1 MSSPRTGS
9 AIIYCLGLSAIV
21 VVIGYGFL
29 RSTMR
34 DSVAGSGSQHALLAQ
49 AAARAGV
56 AAASEAILADYASA
70 SLVVGS
76 GNASSVTVA
85 VPGHPAP
92 PTFLDGPFRAPFIS
106 LTSPDRVQDVD
117 NNSLD
122 GMNDVRAENTVINPM
137 TRLMD
142 NDNLGRTQGRYE
154 WFNAG
159 IVLYDGR
166 GRFIEPNYHNVTR
179 PTPAAASPVAV
190 ATTKVLDLAATPE
203 RHNALFLDS
212 AMRRVTSDGTPAG
225 DLAARAAARY
235 RLRYAVGVV
244 DLGGHLLS
252 TPSADL
258 NADWQDAGNDYRT
271 PPLWV
276 QDAAEAW
283 YNMVVN
289 FPIYRQQTSHHTQAL
304 RWQHV
309 FQGRGNASNYDRAP
323 GTSFPV
329 TFPSMFRI
337 WTDAPIAGKHY
348 YWGLYSS
355 LLQEYVG
362 NSETTGLLKI
372 PGITATQAGGEALK
386 ATYIWDYF
394 THTSTGPQPSWYTQ
408 HQSVRGM
415 LGNTDSY
422 SNIPR
427 RDGAYYWAEQAP
439 MFETAQFLPTPFGR
453 GVSAYPYG
461 SFPGRHVQNHPP
473 DPAPP
478 RTWYESGCNSPW
490 YVNVLTAPPRVI
502 NCMLMAYLPPSLK
515 AGEREENFALK
526 VDPASIP
533 PRTKTDVPANSE
545 WLGPWQLISSSRVMR
560 GHDLFTRLA
569 GPGFSEWP
577 TPASGGTDPNFLA
590 PDLRTP
596 AQTYPGVLWNTLGYD
611 DLGRR
616 INSDSV
622 LGTGLCSHS
631 NISFT
636 SVSVAAGSETV
647 YLKGGATLPATTPP
661 AGWGADPDDRFVQR
675 SSVAYSYWYDISR
688 AFTSA
693 IAITRAAWVQYPN
706 ACITPSS
713 AFSPTTLRNP
723 TSYDTIE
730 ELDRLFLRQLG
741 EDFDNP
747 GNGTPLKPILL
758 AVVANKQIFT
768 ESGVAISH
776 TIRTL
781 RTGDLIAAGGYTS
794 DDRAAIMERVL
805 NDFRMSF
812 FGASPQY
819 CDRFR
824 PFDFDND
831 GKVMC
836 SAYAA
841 SGVPGELAK
850 GIDRYSTIE
859 PTAVTWGNRRGLAP
873 VNWFSIAGT
882 FFIGKSHHY
891 RIFCRGE
898 LFDNVVQ
905 RPVADATLESVLV
918 VDPEGTDITQSHYLF
933 QRWHHNRYTGHMS
946 LLER

>member
-1 MSSPRTGS
+1 MSSPRSGS

-34 DSVAGSGSQHALLAQ
+34 DNVAGGGSQHALLAQ

-56 AAASEAILADYASA
+56 AAASEALIADYASS
-70 SLVVGS
+70 SLLVGS
-76 GNASSVTVA
+76 GNAASVTVST
-85 VPGHPAP
+85 PTTPPP
-92 PTFLDGPFRAPFIS
+92 PTFLDGPWRAPFVS
-106 LTSPDRVQDVD
+106 LTSPDRVQDID
-117 NNSLD
+117 TNSLD

-179 PTPAAASPVAV
+179 PSPAAASPVAV

-212 AMRRVTSDGTPAG
+212 AMRRIASDGTPAG

-235 RLRYAVGVV
+235 RLRYAVGVI

-258 NADWQDAGNDYRT
+258 NADWQDASNDYRS
-271 PPLWV
+271 PPLWM

-289 FPIYRQQTSHHTQAL
+289 FPIYRQQSTHHTQAL

-309 FQGRGNASNYDRAP
+309 FQGRGNTSNYDRAP
-323 GTSFPV
+323 GTGFPV
-329 TFPSMFRI
+329 TFPYMFRI
-337 WTDAPIAGKHY
+337 WTDTPVAGKTY

-355 LLQEYVG
+355 LLQEYSG

-372 PGITATQAGGEALK
+372 PGITATQAGGQALK
-386 ATYIWDYF
+386 TTDIWDRF

-415 LGNTDSY
+415 LNNGNSFAG
-422 SNIPR
+422 SPR
-427 RDGAYYWAEQAP
+427 YDGAYYFTEQAP
-439 MFETAQFLPTPFGR
+439 MVETAMFLPTPFGR
-453 GVSAYPYG
+453 GISAYPYVAP
-461 SFPGRHVQNHPP
+461 FHVQNHPAL
-473 DPAPP
+473 PAPA
-478 RTWYESGCNSPW
+478 RKWYESGCDSPW

-502 NCMLMAYLPPSLK
+502 NCMLMAYLPPSFK
-515 AGEREENFALK
+515 AGKKEENFALK
-526 VDPASIP
+526 VNPASIP
-533 PRTKTDVPANSE
+533 PKTKTDLPTGAE
-545 WLGPWQLISSSRVMR
+545 YLLGTWQPFSASLAMR

-577 TPASGGTDPNFLA
+577 TPASGGVDPHFLA
-590 PDLRTP
+590 PDTRSA
-596 AQTYPGVLWNTLGYD
+596 AQTYPGAQWNSPALD
-611 DLGRR
+611 DLGRL
-616 INSDSV
+616 INTDSV
-622 LGTGLCSHS
+622 VGTGLCSHS

-636 SVSVAAGSETV
+636 GAMVATGSTV
-647 YLKGGATLPATTPP
+647 FLKGGATVPATTPP
-661 AGWGADPDDRFVQR
+661 VGWGADVDDRFVQR
-675 SSVAYSYWYDISR
+675 PVVANSYWLDIVR
-688 AFTSA
+688 AFSSA
-693 IAITRAAWVQYPN
+693 VATARAAWVQYPN

-713 AFSPTTLRNP
+713 AFNPTTLRNP

-758 AVVANKQIFT
+758 TVVANKQIYT
-768 ESGVAISH
+768 ESASGISH

-781 RTGDLIAAGGYTS
+781 RSGDLIAAGGYTS
-794 DDRAAIMERVL
+794 DERAAIMERVL

-831 GKVMC
+831 GKVVC
-836 SAYAA
+836 SAYAS
-841 SGVPGELAK
+841 SGDAGELAK
-850 GIDRYSTIE
+850 GIDRHSSIE
-859 PTAVTWGNRRGLAP
+859 PTVATWGNRRGLAP
-873 VNWFSIAGT
+873 EHWFSLAGT

-891 RIFCRGE
+891 RILCRGE

>member
-34 DSVAGSGSQHALLAQ
+34 DTAAGSGSQHALLAQ

-56 AAASEAILADYASA
+56 AAASEAILADYAST
-70 SLVVGS
+70 SLLVGS
-76 GNASSVTVA
+76 GNASGVTMA
-85 VPGHPAP
+85 APATAPP
-92 PTFLDGPFRAPFIS
+92 PTFLDGPYRAPFVS
-106 LTSPDRVQDVD
+106 LTSPDRLQDVD
-117 NNSLD
+117 SNSND
-122 GMNDVRAENTVINPM
+122 GFNDVRAENTVINPM

-142 NDNLGRTQGRYE
+142 NDNLGQTQGRYE

-166 GRFIEPNYHNVTR
+166 GRYIEPNYHNVTR
-179 PTPAAASPVAV
+179 PSPAAAAPVAV
-190 ATTKVLDLAATPE
+190 ATTKVLDLSATPE

-212 AMRRVTSDGTPAG
+212 AMRRIASDGTPAG

-235 RLRYAVGVV
+235 RLRYAVGVI

-252 TPSADL
+252 TPSAEL
-258 NADWQDAGNDYRT
+258 NADWQVANNDYRS
-271 PPLWV
+271 PPLWM
-276 QDAAEAW
+276 QEAAEAW
-283 YNMVVN
+283 YNMVAN
-289 FPIYRQQTSHHTQAL
+289 FPIYRQQTTHHTQAL

-337 WTDAPIAGKHY
+337 CTDTPVAGKNY
-348 YWGLYSS
+348 YWGLYAS
-355 LLQEYVG
+355 LLQEYSG

-372 PGITATQAGGEALK
+372 PGITATQAGGQALK
-386 ATYIWDYF
+386 TTDIWDLF

-415 LGNTDSY
+415 LNSGNSFAG
-422 SNIPR
+422 SPR
-427 RDGAYYWAEQAP
+427 FDGAYYFTEQAP
-439 MFETAQFLPTPFGR
+439 MPETAQFLPTPFGR

-461 SFPGRHVQNHPP
+461 SYSGRHVQNHPP

-478 RTWYESGCNSPW
+478 RAWYESGCNTPW
-490 YVNVLTAPPRVI
+490 YVNLLTAPPRVI
-502 NCMLMAYLPPSLK
+502 NCMLMAYLPPSFK
-515 AGEREENFALK
+515 SGRKEENFALK
-526 VDPASIP
+526 VAPASIP
-533 PRTKTDVPANSE
+533 PKSKTDLPVGGE
-545 WLGPWQLISSSRVMR
+545 YLLGAWQQYSGPRAMR

-577 TPASGGTDPNFLA
+577 TPASGGVDPHFLA
-590 PDLRTP
+590 TDTRT
-596 AQTYPGVLWNTLGYD
+596 ASQTYPGAQWNTPALD
-611 DLGRR
+611 DLGSL
-616 INSDSV
+616 INADTV

-631 NISFT
+631 NLSFT
-636 SVSVAAGSETV
+636 GASVASGSIV
-647 YLKGGATLPATTPP
+647 FLKGGATVPATAPP
-661 AGWGADPDDRFVQR
+661 AGWGTDADDRFVQR
-675 SSVAYSYWYDISR
+675 PVAANSYWLDIVR
-688 AFTSA
+688 AFSSA
-693 IAITRAAWVQYPN
+693 VAITRAAWVQYPN

-713 AFSPTTLRNP
+713 AFNPTTLRNP
-723 TSYDTIE
+723 ADYDSIE

-758 AVVANKQIFT
+758 SVSAGKQLYS
-768 ESGVAISH
+768 ESGSAISH

-781 RTGDLIAAGGYTS
+781 RSGGLIAAGGYTA
-794 DDRAAIMERVL
+794 DERAAIMERVL

-819 CDRFR
+819 CSRFR

-836 SAYAA
+836 SAYDQSGDA
-841 SGVPGELAK
+841 SELAK
-850 GIDRYSTIE
+850 GIDRHSSIE
-859 PTAVTWGNRRGLAP
+859 PATATWGNRRGLAP
-873 VNWFSIAGT
+873 VNWFSLAGT

-891 RIFCRGE
+891 RILCRGE

-933 QRWHHNRYTGHMS
+933 QRWHHNRYTGHLS